1 MTKRQ
6 TRPET
11 LHQKIIV
18 GILVRSL
25 LFYYFSLELS
35 HFQYYEPIE
44 EIVENQTIAPILG
57 YYGRR
62 LCQSNGLQFCL
73 SNHPIRVDLLHSD
86 WMICRS
92 NASKMAPRQL
102 PFHDFLFKCICY
114 ELAVQDR
121 NLSLLKYLSFTVL
134 SDTYF
139 SLFFQLI
146 FL

>member
-86 WMICRS
+86 CIICWS
-92 NASKMAPRQL
+92 NTSIMAPRQL
-102 PFHDFLFKCICY
+102 PYITIFYLIVFAFQGHCQKFGEAK
-114 ELAVQDR
+114 LAH
-121 NLSLLKYLSFTVL
+121 NLVSEKMSLS
-134 SDTYF
+134 
-139 SLFFQLI
+139 
-146 FL
+146 